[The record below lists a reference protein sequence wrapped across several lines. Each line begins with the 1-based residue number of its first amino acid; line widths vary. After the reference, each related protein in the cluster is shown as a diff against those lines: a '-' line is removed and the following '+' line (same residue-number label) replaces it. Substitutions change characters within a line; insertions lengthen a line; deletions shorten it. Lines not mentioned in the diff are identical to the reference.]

1 MGHHPHSTVVMLPWQ
16 PWNLGQYRRREASA
30 DLDITEKEKEYRA
43 KVEIRHLQT
52 HFHHEAYKRKFFD
65 AEIWRQMQAQER
77 EIADLR
83 QEHGHVTATLKQLYS
98 PSSMVFV
105 NRNRMKVR
113 NLMQTSMQN
122 DALIKERK
130 AQLADLAKQVLE
142 LEKKIANQRESNW
155 KELGAR
161 TRKQLHKTIELLE
174 MRLRHVRK
182 HFGGFWR
189 TFAGSH
195 RGLAPFW
202 SGQSTWCKRVTVC
215 YNAVVARNNKL
226 REETASLQIQKASF
240 DNLYWKLERSLVLQN
255 KLLNAAIEQATED
268 YDQWMEDLGRIS
280 DIRDV
285 RYRETIQYNIRL
297 LERKCALH
305 QESRLKNFFLSK
317 CADLSVLKEQAKA
330 REAFEAAERAKASQ
344 KESYEV
350 AYKRLLELSDG
361 NIDDFLEDFLEKD
374 RRFFIL
380 FNFAI
385 RLNVNNESLRQ
396 RIEAVQA
403 AILGQGGFVLSRV
416 SFTTARI
423 QPHREGEGDAKEQPK
438 LNSAAFWELNVSQC
452 CHRDDMEAMT
462 TEREKAETTQT
473 QVLQELKAKIAETTK
488 EANKYENKY
497 KESSQLLGQ
506 IQSRIETLLK
516 EMDCDTTKI
525 VKPLGD
531 SLVPVFGPVESK
543 VKEFLMR
550 ESLLRYTSLDR
561 SQRAQGFVSPL
572 REASSHL
579 WTMDRAKLCPHP
591 PDLEESADPRTAEEP
606 LGREELRELVIQ
618 RQQEEVS
625 RPPSA
630 GKKRRKF
637 TSPGAS
643 GSPSGSKT
651 PAGN

>member
-1 MGHHPHSTVVMLPWQ
+1 MGHHPHSIVVMLPWQ

-65 AEIWRQMQAQER
+65 AEIWRQMQAQEK

-113 NLMQTSMQN
+113 NLLQTSMQN

-155 KELGAR
+155 RELGAR

-174 MRLRHVRK
+174 MRLRH
-182 HFGGFWR
+182 
-189 TFAGSH
+189 
-195 RGLAPFW
+195 
-202 SGQSTWCKRVTVC
+202 VTVC

-361 NIDDFLEDFLEKD
+361 DIDDFLEDFLEKD

-385 RLNVNNESLRQ
+385 RLNVQNESLRQ
-396 RIEAVQA
+396 RIEAVQ
-403 AILGQGGFVLSRV
+403 
-416 SFTTARI
+416 
-423 QPHREGEGDAKEQPK
+423 
-438 LNSAAFWELNVSQC
+438 
-452 CHRDDMEAMT
+452 DDMEAVT
-462 TEREKAETTQT
+462 TEREQAETTQT

-531 SLVPVFGPVESK
+531 SLVPVFGPVENK

-572 REASSHL
+572 REASNHL
-579 WTMDRAKLCPHP
+579 WTMDRAKLCPPP

-637 TSPGAS
+637 TS

>member
-1 MGHHPHSTVVMLPWQ
+1 MK
-16 PWNLGQYRRREASA
+16 RREASA

-65 AEIWRQMQAQER
+65 AEIWRQMQAQEK

-113 NLMQTSMQN
+113 NLLQTSMQN

-142 LEKKIANQRESNW
+142 LEKKIASQRESNW
-155 KELGAR
+155 KELGAK

-174 MRLRHVRK
+174 MRLRH
-182 HFGGFWR
+182 
-189 TFAGSH
+189 
-195 RGLAPFW
+195 
-202 SGQSTWCKRVTVC
+202 VTVC

-240 DNLYWKLERSLVLQN
+240 DNLYWKLERSLVQQN

-385 RLNVNNESLRQ
+385 RLNVRNESLRQ
-396 RIEAVQA
+396 RIEAVQ
-403 AILGQGGFVLSRV
+403 
-416 SFTTARI
+416 
-423 QPHREGEGDAKEQPK
+423 
-438 LNSAAFWELNVSQC
+438 
-452 CHRDDMEAMT
+452 DDMEAMT
-462 TEREKAETTQT
+462 TEREQAETNQT

-497 KESSQLLGQ
+497 RESSQLLGQ
-506 IQSRIETLLK
+506 IQSRIETLLT

-531 SLVPVFGPVESK
+531 SLVPVFVTCALK
-543 VKEFLMR
+543 
-550 ESLLRYTSLDR
+550 
-561 SQRAQGFVSPL
+561 
-572 REASSHL
+572 
-579 WTMDRAKLCPHP
+579 
-591 PDLEESADPRTAEEP
+591 
-606 LGREELRELVIQ
+606 
-618 RQQEEVS
+618 
-625 RPPSA
+625 
-630 GKKRRKF
+630 
-637 TSPGAS
+637 
-643 GSPSGSKT
+643 
-651 PAGN
+651 

>member
-1 MGHHPHSTVVMLPWQ
+1 MGHHPHSIVVMLPWQ

-113 NLMQTSMQN
+113 NLMETSMQN

-174 MRLRHVRK
+174 MRLRH
-182 HFGGFWR
+182 
-189 TFAGSH
+189 
-195 RGLAPFW
+195 
-202 SGQSTWCKRVTVC
+202 VTVC

-396 RIEAVQA
+396 RIEAVQ
-403 AILGQGGFVLSRV
+403 
-416 SFTTARI
+416 
-423 QPHREGEGDAKEQPK
+423 
-438 LNSAAFWELNVSQC
+438 
-452 CHRDDMEAMT
+452 DDMEAMT

>member
-1 MGHHPHSTVVMLPWQ
+1 
-16 PWNLGQYRRREASA
+16 
-30 DLDITEKEKEYRA
+30 
-43 KVEIRHLQT
+43 
-52 HFHHEAYKRKFFD
+52 
-65 AEIWRQMQAQER
+65 
-77 EIADLR
+77 
-83 QEHGHVTATLKQLYS
+83 
-98 PSSMVFV
+98 
-105 NRNRMKVR
+105 
-113 NLMQTSMQN
+113 
-122 DALIKERK
+122 
-130 AQLADLAKQVLE
+130 
-142 LEKKIANQRESNW
+142 EKKIANQRESNW
-155 KELGAR
+155 KELGAK

-174 MRLRHVRK
+174 MRLRH
-182 HFGGFWR
+182 
-189 TFAGSH
+189 
-195 RGLAPFW
+195 
-202 SGQSTWCKRVTVC
+202 VTVC

-240 DNLYWKLERSLVLQN
+240 DNLYWKLERSLVQQN
-255 KLLNAAIEQATED
+255 KLLNAAIEQSCSLCR
-268 YDQWMEDLGRIS
+268 MEDLGRIS

-330 REAFEAAERAKASQ
+330 REGNRGGF
-344 KESYEV
+344 ESYEV

-385 RLNVNNESLRQ
+385 RLNVRNESLRQ
-396 RIEAVQA
+396 RIEAVQVCSC
-403 AILGQGGFVLSRV
+403 LSVPPLSR
-416 SFTTARI
+416 R
-423 QPHREGEGDAKEQPK
+423 R
-438 LNSAAFWELNVSQC
+438 NSAVFSELN
-452 CHRDDMEAMT
+452 
-462 TEREKAETTQT
+462 
-473 QVLQELKAKIAETTK
+473 AKIAETTK

-497 KESSQLLGQ
+497 RESSQLLGQ

-531 SLVPVFGPVESK
+531 SLVPVFGRSGLPI
-543 VKEFLMR
+543 FLCLHPGKSCPPPAYTVFKLSFCFPLSHQ
-550 ESLLRYTSLDR
+550 SLCKRGVRIITVCVRGVRRVTVCFMGYL
-561 SQRAQGFVSPL
+561 FPWV
-572 REASSHL
+572 
-579 WTMDRAKLCPHP
+579 
-591 PDLEESADPRTAEEP
+591 AEEP

-625 RPPSA
+625 RPPST
-630 GKKRRKF
+630 GKKKRKF
-637 TSPGAS
+637 TSPGGS

>member
-1 MGHHPHSTVVMLPWQ
+1 MK
-16 PWNLGQYRRREASA
+16 RREASA

-65 AEIWRQMQAQER
+65 AEIWRQMQAQEK

-113 NLMQTSMQN
+113 NLLQTSMQN

-142 LEKKIANQRESNW
+142 LEKKIASQRESNW
-155 KELGAR
+155 KELGAK

-174 MRLRHVRK
+174 MRLRH
-182 HFGGFWR
+182 
-189 TFAGSH
+189 
-195 RGLAPFW
+195 
-202 SGQSTWCKRVTVC
+202 VTVC

-240 DNLYWKLERSLVLQN
+240 DNLYWKLERSLVQQN

-385 RLNVNNESLRQ
+385 RLNVRNESLRQ
-396 RIEAVQA
+396 RIEAVQ
-403 AILGQGGFVLSRV
+403 
-416 SFTTARI
+416 
-423 QPHREGEGDAKEQPK
+423 
-438 LNSAAFWELNVSQC
+438 
-452 CHRDDMEAMT
+452 DDMEAMT
-462 TEREKAETTQT
+462 TEREQAETNQT

-497 KESSQLLGQ
+497 RESSQLLGQ
-506 IQSRIETLLK
+506 IQSRIETLLT

-531 SLVPVFGPVESK
+531 SLVPVFGPVENK

-572 REASSHL
+572 REASNHL
-579 WTMDRAKLCPHP
+579 WAMDRTKLCPPP

-625 RPPSA
+625 RPPST
-630 GKKRRKF
+630 GKKKRKF

>member
-1 MGHHPHSTVVMLPWQ
+1 MGHHPHSIVVMLPWQ

-65 AEIWRQMQAQER
+65 AEIWRQMQAQEK

-113 NLMQTSMQN
+113 NLLQTSMQN

-155 KELGAR
+155 RELGAR

-174 MRLRHVRK
+174 MRLRH
-182 HFGGFWR
+182 
-189 TFAGSH
+189 
-195 RGLAPFW
+195 
-202 SGQSTWCKRVTVC
+202 VTVC

-361 NIDDFLEDFLEKD
+361 DIDDFLEDFLEKD

-385 RLNVNNESLRQ
+385 RLNVQNESLRQ

-423 QPHREGEGDAKEQPK
+423 QPHREDEGDAKEQPK

-462 TEREKAETTQT
+462 TEREQAETTQT

-531 SLVPVFGPVESK
+531 SLVPVFGPVENK

-572 REASSHL
+572 REASNHL
-579 WTMDRAKLCPHP
+579 WTMDRAKLCPPP

-637 TSPGAS
+637 TS

>member
-1 MGHHPHSTVVMLPWQ
+1 MEVNIQQVCSCQQGAGEHWGYFSCAR
-16 PWNLGQYRRREASA
+16 NDEISRREASA

-65 AEIWRQMQAQER
+65 AEIWRQMQAQEK

-105 NRNRMKVR
+105 NRNRMKVQ
-113 NLMQTSMQN
+113 NLLQTSMQN

-142 LEKKIANQRESNW
+142 LEKKIASQRESNW
-155 KELGAR
+155 KELGAK

-174 MRLRHVRK
+174 MRLRH
-182 HFGGFWR
+182 
-189 TFAGSH
+189 
-195 RGLAPFW
+195 
-202 SGQSTWCKRVTVC
+202 VTVC

-240 DNLYWKLERSLVLQN
+240 DNLYWKLERSLVQQN

-385 RLNVNNESLRQ
+385 RLNVRNESLRQ
-396 RIEAVQA
+396 RIEAVQ
-403 AILGQGGFVLSRV
+403 
-416 SFTTARI
+416 
-423 QPHREGEGDAKEQPK
+423 
-438 LNSAAFWELNVSQC
+438 
-452 CHRDDMEAMT
+452 DDMEAMT
-462 TEREKAETTQT
+462 TEREQAETNQT

-497 KESSQLLGQ
+497 RESSQLLGQ
-506 IQSRIETLLK
+506 IQSRIETLLT

-531 SLVPVFGPVESK
+531 SLVPVFGPVENK

-572 REASSHL
+572 REASNHL
-579 WTMDRAKLCPHP
+579 WAMDRTKLCPPP

-625 RPPSA
+625 RPPST
-630 GKKRRKF
+630 GKKKRKF